1 MRAWGAA
8 VAVEGMN
15 AKFDGREAAIADGP
29 ADADRPARQAMQ
41 SLCLVLYNLNEF
53 VYVD

>member
-1 MRAWGAA
+1 MTAR
-8 VAVEGMN
+8 
-15 AKFDGREAAIADGP
+15 FDGREVPIADGP
-29 ADADRPARQAMQ
+29 ADPDRPARQAMQ